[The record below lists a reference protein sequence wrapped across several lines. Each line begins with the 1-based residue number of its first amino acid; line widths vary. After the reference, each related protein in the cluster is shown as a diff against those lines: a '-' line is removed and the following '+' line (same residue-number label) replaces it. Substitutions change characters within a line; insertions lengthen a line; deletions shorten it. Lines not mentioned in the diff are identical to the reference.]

1 MQGSVKTG
9 KQLSERWRVVGK
21 TKEQSWR
28 TIYVWFTLRK
38 RVKLRA
44 ALPRNLLV
52 IILLTQDLCLESYKV
67 FIL

>member
-28 TIYVWFTLRK
+28 TIYVWFAVRYVRELNF
-38 RVKLRA
+38 V
-44 ALPRNLLV
+44 LPCLEIV